1 MKRDF
6 DPNLPIY
13 LQVIE
18 EIKKEIFANKY
29 LPGQKVASVR
39 EMALD
44 YGVNP
49 NTIQKALSELER
61 ENLLHSKRSSGR
73 FVSEDIELIEKLKND
88 LLIKKITL
96 FVNEMKEL
104 GYNKNKIIELI
115 MELDEN

>member
-1 MKRDF
+1 MKNDF

-13 LQVIE
+13 IQVME
-18 EIKKEIFANKY
+18 EIKKEIFSNHFM
-29 LPGQKVASVR
+29 PGDKISSVR
-39 EMALD
+39 ELALQ
-44 YGVNP
+44 YSVNP